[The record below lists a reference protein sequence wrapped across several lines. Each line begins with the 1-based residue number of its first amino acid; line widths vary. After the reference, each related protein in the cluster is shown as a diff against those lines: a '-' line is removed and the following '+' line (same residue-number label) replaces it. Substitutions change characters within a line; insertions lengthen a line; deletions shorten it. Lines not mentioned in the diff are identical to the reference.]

1 MNSRE
6 VPMRTVLAYGLP
18 GFAAALPTIPTAIL
32 LPTWYARDLGLGFV
46 LTGVVLALARLFDF
60 ISDPIVGVLVDRIG
74 WRGLHYKFWTVIG
87 AALAAP
93 GLLVLAFPPE
103 PANALALGIGAVL
116 LFTGWTAFMIP
127 YTAWGAE
134 LSRDRHTRSLIT
146 ASREVSGLIGMLIA
160 LMVPAWLVS
169 RFGDQAPPDLE
180 VLTGVAFVVGVP
192 AFFVLLRWVPEP
204 MRREV
209 HAVASWRDLIT
220 LLQFDE
226 YRKTLICWFLNG
238 IANGLPAVLFPLV
251 VSDFL
256 HLAEEQFYLLLG
268 VYFASAIAVMPGWLK
283 LAQHHG
289 KSIAWSLAIAV
300 NIVVFVQVLWLSPE
314 TASWFFAICLLSG
327 ATLGADLALPP
338 SIQADVME
346 SDRTRTGLQ
355 RTATAFALWSMAT
368 KLALAIAVA
377 LAFVVGGMG
386 QSGSDG
392 VMGSGRLLS
401 LYVIVPVLLKGAVL
415 IRLRRGSLSVEPE
428 AMKQHSQEALE

>member
-1 MNSRE
+1 
-6 VPMRTVLAYGLP
+6 
-18 GFAAALPTIPTAIL
+18 
-32 LPTWYARDLGLGFV
+32 
-46 LTGVVLALARLFDF
+46 
-60 ISDPIVGVLVDRIG
+60 
-74 WRGLHYKFWTVIG
+74 
-87 AALAAP
+87 
-93 GLLVLAFPPE
+93 
-103 PANALALGIGAVL
+103 
-116 LFTGWTAFMIP
+116 
-127 YTAWGAE
+127 
-134 LSRDRHTRSLIT
+134 
-146 ASREVSGLIGMLIA
+146 
-160 LMVPAWLVS
+160 
-169 RFGDQAPPDLE
+169 
-180 VLTGVAFVVGVP
+180 
-192 AFFVLLRWVPEP
+192 
-204 MRREV
+204 
-209 HAVASWRDLIT
+209 
-220 LLQFDE
+220 
-226 YRKTLICWFLNG
+226 
-238 IANGLPAVLFPLV
+238 LFPLV

-283 LAQHHG
+283 LARHHG